1 MTIEILDKKKIDKM
15 CKQKYGHDN
24 WAILGTVTYDEFLV
38 NEVAHVD
45 YDEGVIFFKRAE
57 FDHSRTLL

>member
-57 FDHSRTLL
+57 FDHSRTLA